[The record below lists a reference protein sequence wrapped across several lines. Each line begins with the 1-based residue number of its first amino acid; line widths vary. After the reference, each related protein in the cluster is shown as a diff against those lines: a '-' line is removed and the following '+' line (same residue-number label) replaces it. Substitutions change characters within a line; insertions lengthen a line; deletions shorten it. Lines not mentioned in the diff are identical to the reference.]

1 MTYRTMQI
9 SFLPQHIEFVKEFL
23 QGESYLDI
31 VSYDEDLD
39 CISIDMTK
47 VKGYDSFCSGITD
60 LIINIIKQRDLKD
73 YIWKTYSNI
82 EEEEKESVYIEALN
96 LFDKKNDFIK
106 KTIYSKVYDFIM
118 DNNDLNLDGFFKFR
132 MKDFHSYLSILSDIA
147 LEEHLIKRDKK
158 EFLDSLKYFIEIQ
171 EEKMDLLR
179 ITVTKDGH
187 FILSDEHGNQIEN
200 LNNQDMINMAMQ
212 EDLNNEDLLISAIM
226 TLCPKKIEIL
236 DMSNNKKS
244 REIIE
249 MVSLLF
255 EGKVTIIYSN

>member
-1 MTYRTMQI
+1 MTDRTMQI
-9 SFLPQHIEFVKEFL
+9 SFLPQHIEFVREFL
-23 QGESYLDI
+23 QEKSYLDI

-39 CISIDMTK
+39 CISINITK
-47 VKGYDSFCSGITD
+47 VKGYDRLCSGITD

-73 YIWKTYSNI
+73 YIWKTYNNI
-82 EEEEKESVYIEALN
+82 EEGEKESVYIEALS
-96 LFDKKNDFIK
+96 LFDKKHDFIK
-106 KTIYSKVYDFIM
+106 KTIYSKVYDFIIE
-118 DNNDLNLDGFFKFR
+118 NNDLNLGGFFKFR

-171 EEKMDLLR
+171 EEKMNLLR
-179 ITVTKDGH
+179 ITITKDGN

-200 LNNQDMINMAMQ
+200 LNNQDLINIAMQ

-244 REIIE
+244 REIVE

-255 EGKVTIIYSN
+255 EGKVTLIYSN